1 MLPSARTR
9 ENGSV
14 LEPQATIRPS
24 LPGRVR
30 RDPVMYIVTKCEDAF
45 IVERHKVT
53 YEVNIYA
60 KARED
65 DLSRLGPPT
74 VPRGV
79 QAVDW

>member
-1 MLPSARTR
+1 
-9 ENGSV
+9 
-14 LEPQATIRPS
+14 
-24 LPGRVR
+24 
-30 RDPVMYIVTKCEDAF
+30 MYIVTKCEDAF

-53 YEVNIYA
+53 YEGNIYA